1 MILQEPVVY
10 HQDLSTIQLLFE
22 SVKTLGAVA
31 GFWLVWYVKGVNS
44 SLKIIESDINEIKV
58 DLGANGANMIHMKDR
73 MQAIEHEQKEQLR
86 AWISHTDKYGSG
98 LDWANRQVQKQQ

>member
-58 DLGANGANMIHMKDR
+58 DLGANGANMNHMKER
-73 MQAIEHEQKEQLR
+73 IGNVEMEQKEQLK
-86 AWISHTDKYGSG
+86 AWITHTDKYGSA
-98 LDWANRQVQKQQ
+98 LDWAKRQTEKS